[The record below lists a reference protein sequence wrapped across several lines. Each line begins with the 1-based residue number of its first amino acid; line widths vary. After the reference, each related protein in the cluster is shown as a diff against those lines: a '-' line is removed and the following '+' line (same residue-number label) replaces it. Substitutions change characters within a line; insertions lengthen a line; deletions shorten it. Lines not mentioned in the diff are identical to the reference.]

1 MTTGTHPDR
10 APAGWGTHHTIGGD
24 ATMAV
29 EIGYW
34 LIEYRLA
41 RLWLGRALVTFG
53 RFVEGAAGTRSGP
66 NRASALLLDRPGA
79 LDEASERHER
89 ASEPQPRRRAARLH
103 RGQPLAL
110 RFRAEPRQPVFDQPV
125 SDLDSHRCVPSY
137 RVVCAPAGRRAVG
150 M

>member
-41 RLWLGRALVTFG
+41 RLRTEAERERLAAMQPRRSSARLWLGRALVTFG
-53 RFVEGAAGTRSGP
+53 RFVEGAGAVEQECGSSI
-66 NRASALLLDRPGA
+66 RA
-79 LDEASERHER
+79 
-89 ASEPQPRRRAARLH
+89 
-103 RGQPLAL
+103 
-110 RFRAEPRQPVFDQPV
+110 
-125 SDLDSHRCVPSY
+125 
-137 RVVCAPAGRRAVG
+137 
-150 M
+150 